1 MAQLNQVQRKR
12 AFELID
18 EKVSQQ
24 KGLKKVGTKKLFM
37 LAVVDRKIKFS
48 SVQLIEK
55 LSGCDSYYNPTTICI
70 MELLGLNDLWDQH
83 KKTIEDH
90 NKEKSKEI
98 NELVQS
104 LKDEITFGTE
114 LSIIQDALNRLDEFM
129 K

>member
-1 MAQLNQVQRKR
+1 MAQLNQAQRKR

-55 LSGCDSYYNPTTICI
+55 LSGYDNYYTPTTICI

-83 KKTIEDH
+83 TKMIEDH